1 MKQTQIITALALAS
15 VTTLSATAQDNPKP
29 NIKRLQ
35 LQVAPFAAGGGLIRP
50 AIFPHG
56 AQIKLT
62 EEQQKMM
69 AKIRK
74 AQNEANREI
83 SQNKDLTPQDKRD
96 QMNDLREGFQQQ
108 IEDIYTA
115 EQKAEIAKAKKA
127 QAERMEQMKKLR
139 IVLTEDQK
147 TKRQKLN
154 AKRREGFNAA
164 RELPQDER
172 QAAYQKLSQQ
182 YQKDY
187 NSILT
192 DEQKAKQKKMHELL
206 NAGGVRIFPAIR
218 PLPAGGQLRIRPV
231 PGGGQLREV
240 KPRRIQP
247 REKK

>member
-1 MKQTQIITALALAS
+1 MKQTQIITALALAG
-15 VTTLSATAQDNPKP
+15 VTALSAIAQDNPKP
-29 NIKRLQ
+29 NIQRLQ
-35 LQVAPFAAGGGLIRP
+35 LQVAPFAAGGALIRP
-50 AIFPHG
+50 AVFPRG

-62 EEQQKMM
+62 EEQQKKMTE
-69 AKIRK
+69 IRK
-74 AQNEANREI
+74 AQSEANREI

-182 YQKDY
+182 YKKDY

-192 DEQKAKQKKMHELL
+192 DEQKAKQKKMRELFGG
-206 NAGGVRIFPAIR
+206 NRAGGFGQGGIRI
-218 PLPAGGQLRIRPV
+218 LPAPGGRGGGGQLRIQPR
-231 PGGGQLREV
+231 QLKV
-240 KPRRIQP
+240 IP

>member
-1 MKQTQIITALALAS
+1 MKQTRIITALTLAG
-15 VTTLSATAQDNPKP
+15 VTALSATAQDNPKP

-50 AIFPHG
+50 AIFPRG

-83 SQNKDLTPQDKRD
+83 SQNKDLSPQDKRD

-139 IVLTEDQK
+139 IEVTDDQK
-147 TKRQKLN
+147 AKQQKLN
-154 AKRREGFNAA
+154 AKRQEGYKAA
-164 RELPQDER
+164 RELPQEER
-172 QAAYQKLSQQ
+172 RAAYQKLSQQ

-192 DEQKAKQKKMHELL
+192 DEQKAKQKKMRELSGG
-206 NAGGVRIFPAIR
+206 NRGGVGGIRI
-218 PLPAGGQLRIRPV
+218 LPARPRGGGQLRI
-231 PGGGQLREV
+231 
-240 KPRRIQP
+240 QP
-247 REKK
+247 RQLKVIPPEKK

>member
-1 MKQTQIITALALAS
+1 MKQTQIITALALAG
-15 VTTLSATAQDNPKP
+15 VTALSANAQDKP
-29 NIKRLQ
+29 QPQRLL
-35 LQVAPFAAGGGLIRP
+35 LQVAPGGALARP
-50 AIFPHG
+50 AVFPRG
-56 AQIKLT
+56 VRIKLT

-69 AKIRK
+69 AEIRK

-139 IVLTEDQK
+139 IVLTDDQK
-147 TKRQKLN
+147 AKLQKLN
-154 AKRREGFNAA
+154 VKRQEGYKAA

-172 QAAYQKLSQQ
+172 RAAYQKLSQQ

-192 DEQKAKQKKMHELL
+192 DEQKAKQKKRRELFGG
-206 NAGGVRIFPAIR
+206 NRGGVGGIRI
-218 PLPAGGQLRIRPV
+218 LPAGPR
-231 PGGGQLREV
+231 GGGPL
-240 KPRRIQP
+240 RIQP
-247 REKK
+247 RQLKIIPRKKK

>member
-96 QMNDLREGFQQQ
+96 QMNDLREGFKQQ

-127 QAERMEQMKKLR
+127 QGERMEQMKKLR
-139 IVLTEDQK
+139 IV
-147 TKRQKLN
+147 RQPV
-154 AKRREGFNAA
+154 EG
-164 RELPQDER
+164 
-172 QAAYQKLSQQ
+172 S
-182 YQKDY
+182 
-187 NSILT
+187 
-192 DEQKAKQKKMHELL
+192 
-206 NAGGVRIFPAIR
+206 
-218 PLPAGGQLRIRPV
+218 
-231 PGGGQLREV
+231 
-240 KPRRIQP
+240 
-247 REKK
+247 

>member
-1 MKQTQIITALALAS
+1 MKQTQIITALALTG
-15 VTTLSATAQDNPKP
+15 VTALSATAQDNPKP

-50 AIFPHG
+50 AIFLRG

-127 QAERMEQMKKLR
+127 QTERMEQMKKLR
-139 IVLTEDQK
+139 IVLTDDQK
-147 TKRQKLN
+147 AKRQKLN
-154 AKRREGFNAA
+154 AKRQEGYKAA

-172 QAAYQKLSQQ
+172 RAAIQKLSQQ

-192 DEQKAKQKKMHELL
+192 DEQKAKQKKMRELF
-206 NAGGVRIFPAIR
+206 GGNRI
-218 PLPAGGQLRIRPV
+218 LPAGPRGGGQLRIQPR
-231 PGGGQLREV
+231 QLKV
-240 KPRRIQP
+240 IP

>member
-1 MKQTQIITALALAS
+1 MKQTQIITALALAG
-15 VTTLSATAQDNPKP
+15 VTALSATAQDNPKP
-29 NIKRLQ
+29 NIKRLN
-35 LQVAPFAAGGGLIRP
+35 LQVAPLAAGEGLVRP
-50 AIFPHG
+50 AIFPRG

-74 AQNEANREI
+74 AQNEVNREI

-96 QMNDLREGFQQQ
+96 QMADLRADFQLQ
-108 IEDIYTA
+108 IEGIYTE
-115 EQKAEIAKAKKA
+115 EQKAGIAKAKKA

-139 IVLTEDQK
+139 IVLTDDQK
-147 TKRQKLN
+147 AKQQNLN
-154 AKRREGFNAA
+154 AKRQEGYKAA

-172 QAAYQKLSQQ
+172 RAAYQKLSQQ

-192 DEQKAKQKKMHELL
+192 DEQKAKQKKMRELFGG
-206 NAGGVRIFPAIR
+206 NRGGVGGIRI
-218 PLPAGGQLRIRPV
+218 LPAGPRGGGQLRIQPR
-231 PGGGQLREV
+231 QL
-240 KPRRIQP
+240 KAIP

>member
-1 MKQTQIITALALAS
+1 MKQTQIITALALAG
-15 VTTLSATAQDNPKP
+15 VTALSATAQDNPKP

-50 AIFPHG
+50 AIFPRG

-74 AQNEANREI
+74 AQNGANREI

-96 QMNDLREGFQQQ
+96 QMNDLREDFRNQ

-127 QAERMEQMKKLR
+127 QTERMEQMKKLR

-154 AKRREGFNAA
+154 AKRQEGYKAA

-192 DEQKAKQKKMHELL
+192 DEQKAKQKKMRELFGG
-206 NAGGVRIFPAIR
+206 NRGGVGGIRI
-218 PLPAGGQLRIRPV
+218 LPAGPRGGGQLRIQPR
-231 PGGGQLREV
+231 QLKV
-240 KPRRIQP
+240 IP